1 MGELPNFESRSSFVL
16 LSTRLLG
23 LTEAPLRPQYYHTSK
38 DLVKNIQVGSTQHFG
53 ANVLSLVDSL
63 TSPGSRLPYI
73 EKKGSKKQ
81 TLGSSSSLP
90 FLSPSLT
97 PLLG

>member
-1 MGELPNFESRSSFVL
+1 MGELLIPFNLSLLARSTHL
-16 LSTRLLG
+16 LMKLIPLSLRL
-23 LTEAPLRPQYYHTSK
+23 QYYHTSK

-63 TSPGSRLPYI
+63 TSSGSRLPYI

-81 TLGSSSSLP
+81 SLGSSFLP
-90 FLSPSLT
+90 SFLTFPPLSP
-97 PLLG
+97 PP